1 MPVIKQN
8 PHPESAK
15 KAKFPIILL
24 VASTYGITISGTC
37 LLGLLNQRTLILT
50 AFCQSRS
57 LAYYLGPTDGIKSV
71 GFSQMLIESL
81 FAAVILFAGIQS
93 IRGLAKGILG
103 YGFGSLCLGLS
114 LMLYT
119 LFKMTSEEYS
129 VWASNIPQ
137 HLYSA
142 RYSAW
147 SFGLVTT
154 GMLTLGSRDAYM
166 AWREENHGELPNRRR

>member
-24 VASTYGITISGTC
+24 VASTYWITISGTC
-37 LLGLLNQRTLILT
+37 LLGLLNQLTLILT

-137 HLYSA
+137 HLYSTA
-142 RYSAW
+142 
-147 SFGLVTT
+147 GLSCDKKQE
-154 GMLTLGSRDAYM
+154 GSNPQKPTPSL
-166 AWREENHGELPNRRR
+166 WQSSREKHRRPHFDH